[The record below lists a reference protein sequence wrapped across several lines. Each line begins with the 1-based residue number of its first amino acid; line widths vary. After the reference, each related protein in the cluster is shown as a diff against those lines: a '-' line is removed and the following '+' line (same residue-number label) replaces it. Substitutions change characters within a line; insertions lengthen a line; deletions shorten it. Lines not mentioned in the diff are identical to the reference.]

1 MNSIYQVI
9 WSKSKQCYVVV
20 SEIAKRSGKGV
31 SSKRGASLKAIL
43 CATALIGTLGM
54 TMDSYAVNPA
64 GTGNGVA
71 WGTNSQAP
79 DANSVALGTDANAA
93 GADLL

>member
-1 MNSIYQVI
+1 M
-9 WSKSKQCYVVV
+9 V

-31 SSKRGASLKAIL
+31 SSKRWASLKAIL